1 MSSQD
6 GISAG
11 TKTLHIAALGSS
23 FAAGPG
29 IPPRANRAA
38 GRSGNNYPHILAKQL
53 GAQLT
58 DLTVS
63 GATLKTILS
72 EPQPSVLG
80 AYFGI
85 FEPQIKGLPSD
96 ADIVTITAGGNDLGY
111 IGGVIHDALKPSFFG
126 RLLSRMIPPRKSDVT
141 AEDVA
146 ETFIAVVDEVRQT
159 APRSRVLLVEYLTL
173 FGSDIKPG
181 ENTTLDEAQIRYHKS
196 VAETLERAYGLV
208 VEARPWC
215 EVVPVGK
222 LSRGHGIGSEEP
234 WVEGFSLGV
243 LWQGNMFHPNLKGM
257 HGVADLIYEKL
268 KDKTASN

>member
-6 GISAG
+6 GIFAG

-29 IPPRANRAA
+29 IPPKINRAA
-38 GRSGNNYPHILAKQL
+38 GRSGNNYPHILAKRL

-80 AYFGI
+80 TYFGI

-96 ADIVTITAGGNDLGY
+96 ADMVTITAGGNDLGY

-126 RLLSRMIPPRKSDVT
+126 RLLSRMIPAPKPDVT

-146 ETFIAVVDEVRQT
+146 ETFIAVVDEVRKI

-181 ENTTLDEAQIRYHKS
+181 ENTTLDEAQIRYHRS

-208 VEARPWC
+208 AGARPWC

-222 LSRGHGIGSEEP
+222 RSRGHGIGSEEP
-234 WVEGFSLGV
+234 WVEGFSLGI

-257 HGVADLIYEKL
+257 YGVADLIYEKL
-268 KDKTASN
+268 KDKPVSN